1 MAVAEPLSVA
11 APPSAAFGRPGLA
24 GTWAPAS
31 KQGIGTALSV
41 ASPVWFTLAQGVV
54 TEVYYPRVDVPNTR
68 DLQLL
73 TLLPG
78 GEVVEERRDMDA
90 TVARPDADALF
101 YQVTTADRRG
111 RFRIEKRIITDPDR
125 PSLAM
130 RVRFRPGAGLAG
142 AAGAAPPD
150 GSAAA
155 ARLFVLLAPHVFGQS
170 SGNSA
175 RVLTRPDG
183 RTLLVAC
190 RHTTWLCLAASHPVA
205 RASCGFAGVSDGW
218 TDLHAH
224 GDMRWAFTEATDG
237 NVAVMAELAPGFA
250 DRALTLALGFGTS
263 IEAACDHAV
272 ATADAPF
279 RSMEM
284 RYRSG
289 WQRWCRGLVDLGGQ
303 SGDGGRLYRLSAMTL
318 KAHEDKENPGAHI
331 ASLAVPWGE
340 GSGDSNAGGYHLV
353 WPRDL
358 YHSATGRLA
367 AGDKEGAVDALRYLF
382 RTQRADGAWPQ
393 NFWVFG
399 EPYWRGLQLDEL
411 AFPILLAWQCRR
423 AGALPF
429 NPYPTLVVPAAHAV
443 ARLGP
448 VTQEERW
455 EENGGYSPS
464 TLASAIAGLVCA
476 AEMAADNDDPFARQ
490 YFLEVADAWTA
501 SLEDWTYT
509 TAGNIPPSFTEYY
522 ERVVDPAHVGGL
534 RGAVTRVA
542 NQPGQLALP
551 ASSIIDGGFLELVRY
566 GVRRPNDPHVLR
578 SLAAYDAACRVET
591 PLGPCWHRYNH
602 DGYGQKADGGPYD
615 GSGVGRAWPLLT
627 GERAHYELAAGGD
640 AAALRAALE
649 RFAGVAGMLPEQ
661 IWDSADIPER
671 GMHIGGPTG
680 SAAPLCWAH
689 AEYIKLLRSLHDG
702 SVFDCPAPVRQRY
715 ATGVPAGAPVIWKF
729 NNKVRQRPAS
739 RPLRVEVYAPGA
751 MHWSDDEWA
760 TIHHDPMQ
768 PRGHGVWTFAF
779 PREAVNVR
787 FTFYWHDEQ
796 RWEGRDFQV
805 VTAE

>member
-1 MAVAEPLSVA
+1 MS
-11 APPSAAFGRPGLA
+11 APPLPGDPRTAAFGRPGVP
-24 GTWAPAS
+24 GTWAPAA
-31 KQGIGTALSV
+31 KQGVGTAVGV
-41 ASPVWFTLAQGVV
+41 ASPVWFTLAEGIV

-68 DLQLL
+68 DLQWLA
-73 TLLPG
+73 LLPG

-90 TVARPDADALF
+90 TVTRPDPDALF
-101 YQVTTADRRG
+101 YHVTTADRQG
-111 RFRIEKRIITDPDR
+111 RFQIEKRIVTDPDR
-125 PSLAM
+125 PSVAM
-130 RVRFRPGAGLAG
+130 RVRFRPGTGFAG
-142 AAGAAPPD
+142 AAGAAPPER
-150 GSAAA
+150 SAAA
-155 ARLFVLLAPHVFGQS
+155 VRLFVLLAPHLFGHS
-170 SGNSA
+170 AGNSA
-175 RVLTRPDG
+175 QVLTQPDG
-183 RTLLVAC
+183 RTLLVAH
-190 RHTTWLCLAASHPVA
+190 RFETWLCLAASHPFA
-205 RASCGFAGVSDGW
+205 RASCGYAGVSDGW
-218 TDLHAH
+218 TDLHVH
-224 GDMRWAFTEATDG
+224 GDMRWTFHEATDG
-237 NVAVMAELAPGFA
+237 NVTLMAEMGDGFA
-250 DRALTLALGFGTS
+250 DHSFTLALGFGTTMA
-263 IEAACDHAV
+263 EACSHAV

-279 RSMEM
+279 RSLEA

-289 WQRWCRGLVDLGGQ
+289 WQRWCRGLEDLGAH
-303 SGDGGRLYRLSAMTL
+303 SGDGGRLFRLSAMTL

-340 GSGDSNAGGYHLV
+340 ASGDSNAGGYHLV

-423 AGALPF
+423 AGVLPF

-464 TLASAIAGLVCA
+464 TLASSIASLVCA

-490 YFLEVADAWTA
+490 YFLEVADAWAA

-509 TAGNIPPSFTEYY
+509 TVGAIPPAFKEYY
-522 ERVVDPAHVGGL
+522 ERVVEPAHVGGL
-534 RGAVTRVA
+534 RGALTVVA
-542 NQPGQLALP
+542 NQAGRTALP

-566 GVRRPNDPHVLR
+566 GIRRPNDPHILK
-578 SLAAYDAACRVET
+578 SIAAYDAACRVET
-591 PLGPCWHRYNH
+591 PVGPCWHRYNH

-615 GSGVGRAWPLLT
+615 GTGVGRAWPLLT

-640 AAALRAALE
+640 AATLRAAME
-649 RFAGVAGMLPEQ
+649 GFAGAAGMLPEQ
-661 IWDSADIPER
+661 VWDSPDLPER
-671 GMHIGGPTG
+671 GLRLGGPTG

-689 AEYIKLLRSLHDG
+689 AEYIKLLRSQRDG
-702 SVFDCPAPVRQRY
+702 AEFDCPPPVRQRY
-715 ATGVPAGAPVIWKF
+715 AAGLPAGAPVIWKF

-739 RPLRVEVYAPGA
+739 RPLRVEVYGPAA
-751 MHWSDDEWA
+751 VHWTDDGWA
-760 TIHHDPMQ
+760 TVHHDPMQ

-779 PREAVNVR
+779 PREAASVR
-787 FTFYWHDEQ
+787 FTFYWHDDQ
-796 RWEGRDFQV
+796 RWEGRDFEV
-805 VTAE
+805 VTAG